1 MQKVTEIL
9 NLIEQ
14 YQTIIVHR
22 HENPDPDALGSQG
35 GLVGAIKAGFPDK
48 KVLKAG
54 GEVGDLAW
62 FSTMDDVA
70 KADYEGALVIIVDTA
85 NRPRISGEYYDL
97 GKALVKIDHHPNDD
111 VYGDIDDVDTTASS
125 CSEMITEFIL
135 ASNGKLVLNQEVAK
149 LLYGGIVGDTGRFL
163 FNNTTPHTLKMAQAL
178 LETGIDHSKIS
189 RTLSEVT
196 FKQAKLQN
204 FALELLTIDEVGM
217 GSITITKELMA
228 KLDITFQQAKAAVST
243 PGRLKEIKAWVTF
256 VEQEDGEFRV
266 HLRSKGTI
274 INEIAKKHEGGG
286 HPLASGA
293 IAKDEAEMKQ
303 IETELHHAIE
313 NYSNED

>member
-1 MQKVTEIL
+1 MQKTTQIL
-9 NLIEQ
+9 SLIEK
-14 YQTIIVHR
+14 YETIIVHR

-35 GLVGAIKAGFPDK
+35 GLVAAIKAGFPDK

-54 GEVGDLAW
+54 GEVGNLDW
-62 FSTMDDVA
+62 FSTMDNVSES
-70 KADYEGALVIIVDTA
+70 DYEDALVIIVDTA

-97 GKALVKIDHHPNDD
+97 GSALVKIDHHPNDD
-111 VYGDIDDVDTTASS
+111 IYGDIDDVDTNASS

-135 ASNGKLVLNQEVAK
+135 ASNGKLVLNQEVAR
-149 LLYGGIVGDTGRFL
+149 LLYGGLVGDTGRFL
-163 FNNTTPHTLKMAQAL
+163 FNNTTPHTFEMAQAL
-178 LETGIDHSKIS
+178 IKTGIDHSKIS

-217 GSITITKELMA
+217 GSITITKELMT

-256 VEQEDGEFRV
+256 IEQEDGEFRV

-274 INEIAKKHEGGG
+274 INEIAKRYAGGG

-303 IETELHHAIE
+303 IEIELHDAIE
-313 NYSNED
+313 KYSNED